1 MLMEGGGIA
10 TCQALSELRA
20 LGWGMRFIRGWRGV
34 GRAVSTVLVLRELIP
49 GLIFRHRPQI

>member
-20 LGWGMRFIRGWRGV
+20 LGWGRFIRGGGGG
-34 GRAVSTVLVLRELIP
+34 GRAVSTVLVLRGLVP
-49 GLIFRHRPQI
+49 GLTFRHRPQI